1 MIKRLYMVAVDDR
14 TAPSCIHAGDRSTMQ
29 DPFIRSD
36 QQGPPHTFNL
46 LPSIHHLSI
55 ICFPNRLIDRS
66 QVFFLPRQTA
76 GRLDWTSPYAV
87 RVVLPFI
94 SYTCVTL
101 AGKHMAGLS
110 YGDGDKEAS
119 ISLSEHSA

>member
-1 MIKRLYMVAVDDR
+1 MIGQLHLAFMQAIDR
-14 TAPSCIHAGDRSTMQ
+14 PCKIHSSDQINKGLLTPLISCHPSITCQLSVSPTDRS
-29 DPFIRSD
+29 
-36 QQGPPHTFNL
+36 
-46 LPSIHHLSI
+46 
-55 ICFPNRLIDRS
+55 IDLKFF
-66 QVFFLPRQTA
+66 FFLPRQTA